1 MIKCLEEKNI
11 EYEVDDLYQINFN
24 ETFSEEEYLRD
35 ADCLIFIYPVF
46 WSEALAKLVGWF

>member
-24 ETFSEEEYLRD
+24 ETFSEVEYLR
-35 ADCLIFIYPVF
+35 
-46 WSEALAKLVGWF
+46 EAYYNESLPILKDV